1 MCVRV
6 CVCLCMGPGKGIYYS
21 TVSTVN
27 VKDLIAR
34 KRICCCN
41 GTYQSMLMESTHTYR
56 NQNVYMSIRMDSM
69 DYTKLS
75 KHMHL
80 KYITSVTIGTVMF
93 N

>member
-1 MCVRV
+1 
-6 CVCLCMGPGKGIYYS
+6 MGPGKGIYYS

-34 KRICCCN
+34 KRK
-41 GTYQSMLMESTHTYR
+41 QTYR

-69 DYTKLS
+69 DYTQLS

>member
-1 MCVRV
+1 MCV

-27 VKDLIAR
+27 LKDLIAR
-34 KRICCCN
+34 KRK
-41 GTYQSMLMESTHTYR
+41 QTYR

-69 DYTKLS
+69 DYTQLS

>member
-1 MCVRV
+1 MCV

-34 KRICCCN
+34 KRK
-41 GTYQSMLMESTHTYR
+41 QTYR
-56 NQNVYMSIRMDSM
+56 NQNVYMSIRMDST
-69 DYTKLS
+69 DYTQLS

>member
-1 MCVRV
+1 MCV

-34 KRICCCN
+34 KRK
-41 GTYQSMLMESTHTYR
+41 QTYR

-69 DYTKLS
+69 DYTQLS

>member
-1 MCVRV
+1 MCV
-6 CVCLCMGPGKGIYYS
+6 CVCLYMGPGKGIYYS

-34 KRICCCN
+34 KRK
-41 GTYQSMLMESTHTYR
+41 QTYR

-69 DYTKLS
+69 DYTQLS

>member
-1 MCVRV
+1 MCV

-34 KRICCCN
+34 KRK
-41 GTYQSMLMESTHTYR
+41 QTYR

-69 DYTKLS
+69 DYTQLS

-80 KYITSVTIGTVMF
+80 KYITSVTVGTVMF

>member
-1 MCVRV
+1 
-6 CVCLCMGPGKGIYYS
+6 
-21 TVSTVN
+21 
-27 VKDLIAR
+27 
-34 KRICCCN
+34 
-41 GTYQSMLMESTHTYR
+41 MESTHTYR

-93 N
+93 NWEGLLKSIFYFIDESQSP

>member
-1 MCVRV
+1 MCV

-34 KRICCCN
+34 KRK
-41 GTYQSMLMESTHTYR
+41 QTYR

-69 DYTKLS
+69 DYTQLS
-75 KHMHL
+75 KHMNL

>member
-1 MCVRV
+1 MCV

-34 KRICCCN
+34 KRK
-41 GTYQSMLMESTHTYR
+41 QTYR
-56 NQNVYMSIRMDSM
+56 NQNVYMSICMDSM
-69 DYTKLS
+69 DYTQLS